1 MKNEVATIEM
11 VVLMAVQ
18 QKSMGSA
25 RSTKVVGHNNGVYDG
40 GGTSRVTSGLWRNNN
55 NHIETVVKHREACLG
70 CSKHGNNN
78 NG

>member
-40 GGTSRVTSGLWRNNN
+40 GGTSRVMSGLWRNNSN
-55 NHIETVVKHREACLG
+55 RIETVVKHREARLG
-70 CSKHGNNN
+70 CTKHGNNN